1 MSVAQ
6 RLPGH
11 TRDGRKPSAAPGRR
25 RRFVSYAFMGLLG
38 VIVFAGAYPPPSS
51 PPGPTAPSA
60 PQPMGTAPPVA
71 NAPSSLGPPV
81 MNAPG
86 SLEPAAS
93 PLDEPLRLVALA
105 REAYKGV
112 QDYSCRLVKRE
123 RIDGKLQPQNIMV
136 MNVRTQPFSVYF
148 RWQEPPGLAGQ
159 EACYVAGRNDG
170 KMRVR
175 ARGLLG
181 AVGFMS
187 LDPNDARARENNRH
201 AITEAGIGHLIEQC
215 ASGWEQ
221 ERRWGQSQVQLAE
234 YEYDRHRCVRVEVIH
249 PTNPEGHFWH
259 YRDVVFFDKENHL
272 PVRMEAY
279 DWPHRPGDPGDLLE
293 SYSYA
298 GLRLNA
304 GIPEDVF
311 NH

>member
-1 MSVAQ
+1 MPVAH
-6 RLPGH
+6 RLPGLMP
-11 TRDGRKPSAAPGRR
+11 DGRKCSAAPGRW
-25 RRFVSYAFMGLLG
+25 RRFSYYAFVGLLG
-38 VIVFAGAYPPPSS
+38 VTVFAGAYPPAS
-51 PPGPTAPSA
+51 PPAPSVPAA
-60 PQPMGTAPPVA
+60 PQPTGARAPVA
-71 NAPSSLGPPV
+71 NPPGAP
-81 MNAPG
+81 A
-86 SLEPAAS
+86 PAAS

-123 RIDGKLQPQNIMV
+123 RIDGKLHPQNIML

-148 RWQEPPGLAGQ
+148 RWQEPASLAGQ
-159 EACYVAGRNDG
+159 EACYVAGRNGG
-170 KMRVR
+170 KMRAR
-175 ARGLLG
+175 PRGLLG

-187 LDPNDARARENNRH
+187 LDPNDPRARENNRH

-221 ERRWGQSQVQLAE
+221 ERRWGQSQVQIAE
-234 YEYDRHRCVRVEVIH
+234 YEYDRRRCIRVEVVH
-249 PTNPEGHFWH
+249 PSNPEGRFWH
-259 YRDVVFFDKENHL
+259 YRDVVYFDKENHL

-279 DWPHRPGDPGDLLE
+279 DWPRRPGDPGDLLE